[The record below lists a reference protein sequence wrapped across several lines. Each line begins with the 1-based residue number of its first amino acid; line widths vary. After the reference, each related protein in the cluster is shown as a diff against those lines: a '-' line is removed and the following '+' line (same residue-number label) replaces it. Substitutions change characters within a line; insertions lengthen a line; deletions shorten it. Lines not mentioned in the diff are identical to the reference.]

1 MALKHVQFRGHTLNQ
16 RTIDM
21 LLEAERNVRVSRGMP
36 KDYRFEITQ
45 GSYNTSV
52 PASAMTH
59 AGGGAVDIRAKTL
72 TAAQRVTV
80 LRELRPVGFA
90 AWLRHAGGSFPV
102 DHFHAIAIGDPDL
115 HPQAQ
120 DQVVDY
126 RHGRNGLANNGPD
139 DGPADFRHRTWD
151 EYRGKRKLPD
161 AIPSSTPVAKK
172 RDIHLTVRA
181 LRMAAAGEPI
191 DHTFG
196 FDAEQFM
203 AVAFT
208 GLRVI
213 SDTTFTQWRTTRE
226 KHHFVAAVKA
236 VQRHLELTD
245 DGDPGPVTV
254 GNLEAH
260 GYFVT
265 P

>member
-1 MALKHVQFRGHTLNQ
+1 MTLKHVQFRGHTLNQ

-21 LLEAERNVRVSRGMP
+21 TLEAERNVRVSRGIP
-36 KDYRFEITQ
+36 ADFRFDITQ

-59 AGGGAVDIRAKTL
+59 AGGGAVDIRATPL
-72 TAAQRVTV
+72 TSGQRATV
-80 LRELRPVGFA
+80 VRELRRVGFA
-90 AWLRHAGGSFPV
+90 AWLRKKGGSFPF
-102 DHFHAIAIGDPDL
+102 DHVHAIAIGDPDL
-115 HPQAQ
+115 HPQA
-120 DQVVDY
+120 DEQVVDY

-139 DGPADFRHRTWD
+139 DGPPDFRHHTWD
-151 EYRGKRKLPD
+151 EYRAKRKLPD

-181 LRMAAAGEPI
+181 LRMAAAGDPI
-191 DHTFG
+191 SHTFG

-213 SDTTFTQWRTTRE
+213 SDDVFIEWRATRDR
-226 KHHFVAAVKA
+226 KHFVAAVKA
-236 VQRHLELTD
+236 VQRHLELVD
-245 DGDPGPVTV
+245 DGDPGPLTV
-254 GNLEAH
+254 GKLERH